1 MLSTAGA
8 VAAIAVM
15 AIITFLTRALPFLL
29 FDRGESPPK
38 LVLYL
43 GRVLPPAIIAMLI
56 VYCLRGV
63 SFAAPGGWVP
73 QLVSVA
79 AVVIL
84 HLWRSNTLL
93 SIFGGTILYMAA
105 CPGRVSLTQA
115 PAPKRGRALLPGSAG
130 AQAHHPF
137 AVGVPLAGKA
147 EAEGLVQR
155 RSRPVASTTLR

>member
-43 GRVLPPAIIAMLI
+43 GRVCHPAIIAMLI

-63 SFAAPGGWVP
+63 SLPPPAAGCPSSCP
-73 QLVSVA
+73 
-79 AVVIL
+79 
-84 HLWRSNTLL
+84 WRQ
-93 SIFGGTILYMAA
+93 
-105 CPGRVSLTQA
+105 V
-115 PAPKRGRALLPGSAG
+115 
-130 AQAHHPF
+130 
-137 AVGVPLAGKA
+137 
-147 EAEGLVQR
+147 
-155 RSRPVASTTLR
+155 

>member
-56 VYCLRGV
+56 VYCLRG
-63 SFAAPGGWVP
+63 GWVP

-93 SIFGGTILYMAA
+93 SIFGGTILYM
-105 CPGRVSLTQA
+105 V
-115 PAPKRGRALLPGSAG
+115 
-130 AQAHHPF
+130 
-137 AVGVPLAGKA
+137 
-147 EAEGLVQR
+147 LVQAVF
-155 RSRPVASTTLR
+155 P

>member
-93 SIFGGTILYMAA
+93 SIFGGTIYKMVPPKMLS
-105 CPGRVSLTQA
+105 RV
-115 PAPKRGRALLPGSAG
+115 LLR
-130 AQAHHPF
+130 H
-137 AVGVPLAGKA
+137 
-147 EAEGLVQR
+147 R
-155 RSRPVASTTLR
+155 

>member
-43 GRVLPPAIIAMLI
+43 GRVLPPALI

-93 SIFGGTILYMAA
+93 SIFGGTILYM
-105 CPGRVSLTQA
+105 V
-115 PAPKRGRALLPGSAG
+115 
-130 AQAHHPF
+130 
-137 AVGVPLAGKA
+137 
-147 EAEGLVQR
+147 LVQAVF
-155 RSRPVASTTLR
+155 P

>member
-93 SIFGGTILYMAA
+93 SIFGGTILYM
-105 CPGRVSLTQA
+105 VLVQA
-115 PAPKRGRALLPGSAG
+115 VFPQRPPPKGAG
-130 AQAHHPF
+130 A
-137 AVGVPLAGKA
+137 
-147 EAEGLVQR
+147 LVQR
-155 RSRPVASTTLR
+155 VRRHITRSPWVSRSPVKRKPKDSYSAAAGRLASTTLR